1 MTTVGKH
8 LSEIGNKRKL
18 LPFKYRPC
26 PRSGAVSVR
35 MPIYLESILR
45 ETVPADKVA
54 GVVCDT
60 WQAAVSVQP
69 KDGKPRMLHRTFEIL
84 LLSKLDDV
92 FSGNLFKRGTFSFH
106 CEMISVN
113 QGKSPRVEV
122 LHPLYDALQKKFG
135 PRFSKKWLSDL
146 IKQSSHDIFVS
157 QFESTGEFAQAR
169 GRDISAAVENKIILF
184 LMGKN
189 IKSIKICQPE

>member
-1 MTTVGKH
+1 MITVGKH

-26 PRSGAVSVR
+26 PRSGVVSVR

-45 ETVPADKVA
+45 ETVPADKVD

-135 PRFSKKWLSDL
+135 PRFSKNGYLT
-146 IKQSSHDIFVS
+146 SSSNQVTIFSFHSSSPPVS
-157 QFESTGEFAQAR
+157 LPRQE
-169 GRDISAAVENKIILF
+169 VEIYRR
-184 LMGKN
+184 
-189 IKSIKICQPE
+189 Q